1 VQQIAQ
7 LRSNLQEAIENAK
20 IAARRELDQ
29 ERERVEQETADAE
42 AETNGAQG
50 RLSLLQE
57 QVNRA

>member
-29 ERERVEQETADAE
+29 ERERVERETADAE